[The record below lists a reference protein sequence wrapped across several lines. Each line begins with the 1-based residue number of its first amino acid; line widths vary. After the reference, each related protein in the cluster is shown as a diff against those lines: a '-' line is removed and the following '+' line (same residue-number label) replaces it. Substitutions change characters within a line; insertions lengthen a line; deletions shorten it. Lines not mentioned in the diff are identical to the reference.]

1 MVELNGGFFLF
12 IIGDAEPK
20 AKKSKD
26 DKKSSK
32 KAAAEKP
39 KKESKSSKKGSKKA
53 KKEESEEESGPGEV
67 NILMLS
73 SLSILLLFI
82 HFLMSYKEE

>member
-1 MVELNGGFFLF
+1 MAVFILF
-12 IIGDAEPK
+12 IAGDAEPK

-32 KAAAEKP
+32 KSAAEKP
-39 KKESKSSKKGSKKA
+39 KKESKSKKESKKA

-67 NILMLS
+67 SILMLS
-73 SLSILLLFI
+73 SLSHFVIVHSLFNVQQRRVR
-82 HFLMSYKEE
+82 